1 MVHAKLWLQ
10 LDDILLVGEAFN
22 RSKKVAKGKAAL
34 YLLKELEDRGISR
47 KRTKQDHAGSSGT
60 TDDDLLEPKM
70 CKKQRIAEIPSPTN
84 DSSRTA
90 YGAEIPSPANASSRT
105 AYVIARINTNKG
117 RPRATLY
124 EICRKQLWP
133 RPTFETTE
141 GRSRSPM
148 EIGKGADRKIGF
160 NSFVTKITLNGP
172 SSGIIECSG
181 DVRADKKSSCDSAA
195 ILMLYRLK
203 ELGKLIIRES

>member
-1 MVHAKLWLQ
+1 MHAKLWLQ

-90 YGAEIPSPANASSRT
+90 YGTEIPSPANASSRT
-105 AYVIARINTNKG
+105 AY
-117 RPRATLY
+117 
-124 EICRKQLWP
+124 
-133 RPTFETTE
+133 
-141 GRSRSPM
+141 
-148 EIGKGADRKIGF
+148 GF
-160 NSFVTKITLNGP
+160 
-172 SSGIIECSG
+172 SSDALGMQHSVQNLVLKPYCK
-181 DVRADKKSSCDSAA
+181 DKHK
-195 ILMLYRLK
+195 
-203 ELGKLIIRES
+203 